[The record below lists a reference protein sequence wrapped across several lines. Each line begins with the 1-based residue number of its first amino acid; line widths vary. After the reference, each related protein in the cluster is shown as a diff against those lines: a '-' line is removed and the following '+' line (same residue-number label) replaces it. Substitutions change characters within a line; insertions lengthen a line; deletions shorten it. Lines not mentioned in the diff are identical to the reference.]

1 MPRTIRRRMAK
12 PAGTKAV
19 INVRV
24 MLGFGVMQPSVQLTE
39 WHGTEVVAVGRGNDC
54 IATVVGT
61 LQSAKEVELQ

>member
-39 WHGTEVVAVGRGNDC
+39 CCGTEVVAVGRG